1 MANLLFNQ
9 FDGNSYSSYYG
20 DINPSINKEL
30 NFNRNRLTNIAD
42 PTNDGD
48 AVNLKK
54 LKEITLSYGEKHYFS
69 ANINGSFDYRR
80 SFTQS
85 ISDNEGN
92 TTFEEGH
99 SFIWLNY
106 TSTIYHSNKL
116 NYGCNIKLNTLRDE
130 SSGLVLQYYNTYK
143 ENSPETVTQ
152 TKYIIPSSW
161 GKMTHYSSKS
171 SNEFLYFYAIATQSG
186 SGTVYLSTSLWY
198 QYIDIF

>member
-130 SSGLVLQYYNTYK
+130 SSGLVL
-143 ENSPETVTQ
+143 
-152 TKYIIPSSW
+152 
-161 GKMTHYSSKS
+161 
-171 SNEFLYFYAIATQSG
+171 
-186 SGTVYLSTSLWY
+186 
-198 QYIDIF
+198 